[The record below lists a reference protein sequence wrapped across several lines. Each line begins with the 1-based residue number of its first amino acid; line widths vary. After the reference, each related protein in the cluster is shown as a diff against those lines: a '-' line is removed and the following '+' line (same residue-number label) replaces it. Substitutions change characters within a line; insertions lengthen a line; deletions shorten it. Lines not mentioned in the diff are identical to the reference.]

1 MLRTVTLNLKELNDY
16 GLNLNILSNNL
27 YNRTMYIIRQM
38 MTGFQ
43 KENPTPNEKEIL
55 KLVKEYELKFNEYN
69 SKPKLTK
76 KGKIKKIKSKNGKVK
91 KSKTK
96 EPIHFDADHWM
107 PSYEFLYFLLSTS
120 KDVDYCALPSHTAQ
134 NVIKQV

>member
-27 YNRTMYIIRQM
+27 YNRIMYIIRQM

-43 KENPTPNEKEIL
+43 KENPTPNEEEIL

-69 SKPKLTK
+69 SRPKCTK
-76 KGKIKKIKSKNGKVK
+76 SGKIKKVKSKNGKVK
-91 KSKTK
+91 KSKIK
-96 EPIHFDADHWM
+96 EAVHFDTDH
-107 PSYEFLYFLLSTS
+107 
-120 KDVDYCALPSHTAQ
+120 
-134 NVIKQV
+134 